1 MATTASSRP
10 TRWVGLAA
18 AGRLAGVD
26 RTTVHRA
33 ASRGELPFAETS
45 IGRLFRCDDVHA
57 WVERRNQKT
66 GAQQ

>member
-1 MATTASSRP
+1 
-10 TRWVGLAA
+10 
-18 AGRLAGVD
+18 
-26 RTTVHRA
+26 VHRA